1 MKVKNILISQNAPV
15 EFEKSPY
22 FDLTK
27 KYSVNIDFYKFFQ
40 MENITSQEFRRSKV
54 NILDHT
60 AIVFSSKNTV
70 DHFFSLLKEL
80 RIEVPEDMKYF
91 CATDSV
97 AHYLQKYISYRKR
110 KVLFA
115 KNNNPNGIYDLF
127 LKNKESKLF
136 IPCGSDSSSVQYAEF
151 LEKHKIAYTQ
161 AVIFHI
167 VPSEM
172 KNNIDI
178 SKYDMIVFFSP
189 YGIQALKH
197 NFPDFVQ
204 NDVVF
209 AALGQNTAAA
219 IKAEGFELQVVAPTK
234 ETPSITMAM
243 SLFLKDHATRK
254 R

>member
-1 MKVKNILISQNAPV
+1 MKVKNILISQNAPA
-15 EFEKSPY
+15 ELDKSPY
-22 FDLTK
+22 SELTK
-27 KYSVNIDFYKFFQ
+27 KYSVNLDFYKFFQ
-40 MENITSQEFRRSKV
+40 IEGISGMEFRKSKV

-70 DHFFSLLKEL
+70 DHFFTLLKDL
-80 RIEVPEDMKYF
+80 RIEMPEEMKYF
-91 CATDSV
+91 CATDAV
-97 AHYLQKYISYRKR
+97 AHYLQRYISYRKR

-136 IPCGSDSSSVQYAEF
+136 IPCGSDSTNVQYAEF
-151 LEKHKIAYTQ
+151 LDKHKIAYTQ
-161 AVIFHI
+161 AVIFRI
-167 VPSEM
+167 VPSDI
-172 KNNIDI
+172 KSNVDI

-189 YGIQALKH
+189 SGVQAFKY

-204 NDVVF
+204 KEVAF
-209 AALGQNTAAA
+209 AALGKNTAATVQ
-219 IKAEGFELQVVAPTK
+219 AEGFELQVMAPTK
-234 ETPSITMAM
+234 ETPSITTAM